1 MLNSLTHVL
10 TKHTKPS
17 AFFEV
22 YRGMNNLDIYFPEL
36 RALIGVPQ
44 NAEWHQEGDVW
55 NHTMLVIDE
64 AAFVRDLVSDPTK
77 FMLAA
82 LCHDFG
88 KAMVT
93 ETIDGK
99 THAYSHEDAGVPIAR
114 QFLERLGA
122 DDDTIIYVTKMV
134 RLHMKP
140 HRAFENKSHI
150 KKTNQMFFESPD
162 PYDLI
167 LLALCDS
174 AGRIPS
180 TGTFEE
186 RAFLVRRATEYMR
199 AMRMPYV
206 TDDDLKNAGY
216 TCGTEKFTQAKELAH
231 KLRMAMV
238 NKDIALKQIRGSIRP
253 MK

>member
-1 MLNSLTHVL
+1 MLDILTYVL
-10 TKHTKPS
+10 TKQNKPS
-17 AFFEV
+17 RFFEEC
-22 YRGMNNLDIYFPEL
+22 RKENKLDMLFPEL
-36 RALIGVPQ
+36 KALIGVPQ

-64 AAFVRDLVSDPTK
+64 AVYVRDLVSDPMK

-82 LCHDFG
+82 LCHDLG
-88 KAMVT
+88 KAVVT
-93 ETIDGK
+93 EIDDGK

-114 QFLERLGA
+114 QFLKRLGA

-134 RLHMKP
+134 QLHMKP

-167 LLALCDS
+167 YLAQCDS

-180 TGTFEE
+180 TGTLEE
-186 RAFLVRRATEYMR
+186 WAFLVRRATEYMR

-216 TCGTEKFTQAKELAH
+216 TYGTEKLTQAKELAH

-238 NKDIALKQIRGSIRP
+238 DKDTAMRQINGSIRP
-253 MK
+253 QK

>member
-10 TKHTKPS
+10 TKYTKPS

-36 RALIGVPQ
+36 IALIGVPQ
-44 NAEWHQEGDVW
+44 NTEWHQEGDVW
-55 NHTMLVIDE
+55 KHTMMVIDE
-64 AAFVRDLVSDPTK
+64 AASVRDLVSDPMR

-88 KAMVT
+88 KAVVT
-93 ETIDGK
+93 ETVDGE
-99 THAYSHEDAGVPIAR
+99 THAYSHEDVGVPIAR

-122 DDDTIIYVTKMV
+122 DDNTISYVTKMV
-134 RLHMKP
+134 QLHMKP
-140 HRAFENKSHI
+140 HRAFERTSHI

-167 LLALCDS
+167 FLALCDS

-206 TDDDLKNAGY
+206 TEEDLISDGY
-216 TCGTEKFTQAKELAH
+216 IADTEKFTQAKELAH

-238 NKDIALKQIRGSIRP
+238 DKDIALKQIRGSIRP
-253 MK
+253 QK

>member
-1 MLNSLTHVL
+1 MLDELTYVL
-10 TKHTKPS
+10 TKQPKPS
-17 AFFEV
+17 RLFEEC
-22 YRGMNNLDIYFPEL
+22 RKMNKLDMLFPEL
-36 RALIGVPQ
+36 KALIGVPQ

-64 AAFVRDLVSDPTK
+64 AAYARDLVSDPVK

-88 KAMVT
+88 KAVVT
-93 ETIDGK
+93 ETVDGK

-114 QFLERLGA
+114 QFLERIGA
-122 DDDTIIYVTKMV
+122 DDATIIYVTKMV
-134 RLHMKP
+134 QLHMKS

-167 LLALCDS
+167 LLAQCDS

-180 TGTFEE
+180 TGTLEE
-186 RAFLVRRATEYMR
+186 LAFLIRRATEYMR

-206 TDDDLKNAGY
+206 TEEDLKNAGY
-216 TCGTEKFTQAKELAH
+216 ICGTEKFTQAKELAH

-238 NKDIALKQIRGSIRP
+238 DKDIALKQIRGSIGHQ
-253 MK
+253 K

>member
-1 MLNSLTHVL
+1 MLDTLTYVL
-10 TKHTKPS
+10 TKQNKPS
-17 AFFEV
+17 RFFEEC
-22 YRGMNNLDIYFPEL
+22 RKENKLDMLFPEL
-36 RALIGVPQ
+36 KALIGVPQ

-55 NHTMLVIDE
+55 EHTMLVIDK
-64 AAFVRDLVSDPTK
+64 AAFVRDFISEPMK

-88 KAMVT
+88 KAVVT
-93 ETIDGK
+93 ETVDGK

-114 QFLERLGA
+114 QFLRRLGA

-134 RLHMKP
+134 QLHMKP
-140 HRAFENKSHI
+140 HQAFENKSHI

-167 LLALCDS
+167 NLALCDS

-180 TGTFEE
+180 DDAFEE
-186 RAFLVRRATEYMR
+186 LVFLTHRGVKYLKVMKR
-199 AMRMPYV
+199 PYV

-216 TCGTEKFTQAKELAH
+216 TYGTEKFTQAKELAH

-238 NKDIALKQIRGSIRP
+238 DKDIALKQIRGSIGHQ
-253 MK
+253 K